1 MSVWE
6 CVSLSQNDV
15 AQCVT
20 YTHSFGGLQDQKF
33 WDHWMW

>member
-20 YTHSFGGLQDQKF
+20 YTQDQEF